1 MRPIDTVVAWS
12 LCLCLALGS
21 GFTGEYFAV
30 AYMSDKQQ
38 THTEQTDTLIT
49 ILRYLIRRAVI

>member
-1 MRPIDTVVAWS
+1 MRPIDTVLA
-12 LCLCLALGS
+12 CLCLALGS

-30 AYMSDKQQ
+30 AYISDKQQ